1 LDGLVGTPKI
11 IPIVDVIAGG
21 QGNNSEFHIVGW
33 GVITVT
39 AYNFTGSAS
48 SKYVKV
54 EKMYAYMGSLK
65 PSNDLSDTDV
75 IEGAFASAGL
85 VE

>member
-1 LDGLVGTPKI
+1 
-11 IPIVDVIAGG
+11 
-21 QGNNSEFHIVGW
+21 
-33 GVITVT
+33 
-39 AYNFTGSAS
+39 
-48 SKYVKV
+48 
-54 EKMYAYMGSLK
+54 MYAYMGSLK